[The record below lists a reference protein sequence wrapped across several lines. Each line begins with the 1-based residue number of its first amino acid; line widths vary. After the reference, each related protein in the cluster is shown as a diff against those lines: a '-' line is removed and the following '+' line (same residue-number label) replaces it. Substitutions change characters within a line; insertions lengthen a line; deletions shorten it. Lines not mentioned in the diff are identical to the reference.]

1 MTATDIAPATSTG
14 EAAKP
19 AAATT
24 AAPATPAATESLLA
38 SAAKAAAA
46 APPIDAAKTAEA
58 AHDYSSVKFE
68 GMHPDTTKAF
78 VEAVGEHKI
87 DPKAAQ
93 AILNKVMG
101 AVKARGEAAQKAQAE
116 AEKAAIAAEKK
127 AWQEELAKDPMFAP
141 EKAEANSKAA
151 QLAFQHAPKGV
162 FDRLKQ
168 DGLDEHPAV
177 TQLVVS
183 IGQRL
188 MQATSV
194 DTTAPNVSVPSPGD
208 ETARW
213 RASNPKTIAGLK
225 AMGVNV
231 N

>member
-1 MTATDIAPATSTG
+1 MTAVETAPSTSTG

-19 AAATT
+19 AA
-24 AAPATPAATESLLA
+24 PSAATESLLA
-38 SAAKAAAA
+38 GAAKAAAA
-46 APPIDAAKTAEA
+46 APAAEAAKPAET
-58 AHDYSSVKFE
+58 AHDYSAVKFE

-93 AILNKVMG
+93 AILDKVMG
-101 AVKARGEAAQKAQAE
+101 SVKARGEAAQKAQAE

-141 EKAEANSKAA
+141 EKVEANSKAA

-177 TQLVVS
+177 AQLVVS

-194 DTTAPNVSVPSPGD
+194 DSVAGGPPAPAHVHD
-208 ETARW
+208 EKAARL
-213 RASNPKTIAGLK
+213 RAWPKSSKTLELD
-225 AMGVNV
+225 
-231 N
+231 